1 MEIYHCLDGQP
12 PILHNRLERMPDEG
26 YIWLDFL
33 RSEAQGWESWP
44 KILLGVEVDHSQV
57 IDSLT
62 PDHSSYFDGTEDYDM
77 LIFEGLGPQD
87 NPFPLQTR
95 SAAFFLFD
103 RLLITVRAED
113 NPSFQMVKQKLKG
126 MKAKAPPSALC
137 LAHLVLDTMVDRFLR
152 VREFLDLR
160 LTELQDE
167 LLSPDNRMEDWHTL
181 LDARRVVRRLEA
193 LSADQIEALDSWRR
207 GTALDWDESRAQLR
221 MRDLREHVSR
231 VRDHSHYLEP
241 DLEAAVEL
249 HFAMVSHRTN
259 EIMKVF
265 TVLAVVFM
273 PLTLLTGVWGM
284 NFKHMPEL
292 DWDYGYYYA
301 LGLIVMVGIGMFWW
315 FRRSKFF

>member
-1 MEIYHCLDGQP
+1 MEIYHCLGGQP
-12 PILHNRLERMPDEG
+12 PILHNRLERMPEEG
-26 YIWLDFL
+26 YVWLDFE

-44 KILLGVEVDHSQV
+44 RLLLGVEVDHTQV
-57 IDSLT
+57 VDSMT

-77 LIFEGLGPQD
+77 LIFEGLGPKD
-87 NPFPLQTR
+87 DPFPLDTR
-95 SAAFFLFD
+95 TATFFVFE

-113 NPSFQMVKQKLKG
+113 NLSFQMVKQKLRG

-137 LAHLVLDTMVDRFLR
+137 LAHQVLDTMVNRFLR
-152 VREFLDLR
+152 VRESLSLR

-167 LLSPDNRMEDWHTL
+167 LLSPDSMMEDWHAL
-181 LDARRVVRRLEA
+181 LEGRRMVRRLEA
-193 LSADQIEALDSWRR
+193 LSEDQIEALDAWRR
-207 GTALDWDESRAQLR
+207 GTCLDWAGTAEVR

-231 VRDHSHYLEP
+231 VRDHASGMER
-241 DLEAAVEL
+241 DLEAAVQL
-249 HFAMVSHRTN
+249 YFARVSNRTN

-273 PLTLLTGVWGM
+273 PLTLLTGIWGM

-292 DWDYGYYYA
+292 EWEYGYYWA
-301 LGLIVMVGIGMFWW
+301 LGLICVIGFGMFWW